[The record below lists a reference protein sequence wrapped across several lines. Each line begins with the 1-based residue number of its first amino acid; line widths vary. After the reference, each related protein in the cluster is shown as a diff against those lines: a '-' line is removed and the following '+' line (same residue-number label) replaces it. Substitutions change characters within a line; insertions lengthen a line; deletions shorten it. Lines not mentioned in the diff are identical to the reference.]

1 MGIFFFYCQIISTR
15 FLPKQECIIS
25 FIVKFIFGGGFLPEI
40 LFFISLSVKN
50 SFSTF
55 CDKHGVFI
63 FQY

>member
-1 MGIFFFYCQIISTR
+1 
-15 FLPKQECIIS
+15 
-25 FIVKFIFGGGFLPEI
+25 

>member
-1 MGIFFFYCQIISTR
+1 LGD
-15 FLPKQECIIS
+15 
-25 FIVKFIFGGGFLPEI
+25 FLPEI